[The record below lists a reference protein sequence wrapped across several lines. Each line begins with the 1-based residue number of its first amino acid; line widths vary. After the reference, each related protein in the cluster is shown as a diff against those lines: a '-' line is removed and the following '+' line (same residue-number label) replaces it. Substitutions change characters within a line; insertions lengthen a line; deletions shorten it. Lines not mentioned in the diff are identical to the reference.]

1 MGYHMIIEDKLYV
14 LKMLKKSYCVLRKGS
29 NYIFLRNPTYCYNVL
44 LSHPIHVH
52 FKSQNIKPFTLLSHP
67 IHVHFKSQ
75 NIKPFTTITGKLPNY
90 NVIHMKAILHM
101 DETSYSNFKLVEFT
115 KFLEAH
121 IICSTLFLS

>member
-1 MGYHMIIEDKLYV
+1 MGYHMIIEDKLYM
-14 LKMLKKSYCVLRKGS
+14 LKILKKSQCVLRKGS
-29 NYIFLRNPTYCYNVL
+29 NYIFL
-44 LSHPIHVH
+44 H

-115 KFLEAH
+115 IF
-121 IICSTLFLS
+121 S